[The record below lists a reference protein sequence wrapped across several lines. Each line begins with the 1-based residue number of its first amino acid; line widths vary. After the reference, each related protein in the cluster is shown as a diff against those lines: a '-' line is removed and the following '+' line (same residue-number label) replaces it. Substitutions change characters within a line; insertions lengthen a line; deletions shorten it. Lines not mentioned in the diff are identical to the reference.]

1 MIEPMKKLSLLLYYR
16 DQERFTTALQELGV
30 LHVEEK
36 EVVDVPELSQKLEQV
51 KACSRVASELARLHS
66 TAPRG
71 ALPPEEKRDA
81 MQIVEEHNALHH
93 EIDEVHQHRLSLAR
107 EIAHL
112 EPWGE
117 FDPQLVKKLGEF
129 GVRVRFYECGIK
141 HYAQL
146 DLRGVAS
153 RHIST
158 TAGRVHFVV
167 VDEEGDDT
175 PPVDAEQI
183 PLPAFSLSAARAQLE
198 QLGRSEVELRT
209 MLNGFATLAP
219 YMEEQC
225 NRLSAEAQYQSVSH
239 SFSPEVA
246 GRVVQLSGW
255 VPISLQGRVEAFLQT
270 YPAWYGFSDPT
281 KDDAVPIKLRNRKAS
296 KLFVPVLKIYTLPDY
311 FEMDP
316 TPFFAPF
323 FAFFFGLCLGDVGY
337 GLLLSAVA
345 TAIVLKGPAKL
356 RGFGYLGIILG
367 VCTTLAGVLL
377 NSFFGAAIFATG
389 NEGGLLAHGGTMALL
404 QPVKGPNGTYFPA
417 MPFAMYVGLSQILFA
432 TILNIINRWRYDGL
446 VYTLMPAGSFLLIC
460 AAVASVAKI
469 DFMNMGVFQV
479 GAVALGPAIASI
491 PWWVVQSLLGGGL
504 VLTFLFNNPQKI
516 LPARLGLGLWELYL
530 FASGLMGDSLSY
542 LRLFAL
548 GLAGGLL
555 GAAFNQIAFMF
566 IKGETGFNFGT
577 PLVVVTILILIVG
590 HALNFALSCLGSFV
604 HPLRL
609 TFVEFFGNLEFKGG
623 GKAYRPFT
631 KSEHSV

>member
-1 MIEPMKKLSLLLYYR
+1 MIEPMKKLSLLLYYQ

-36 EVVDVPELSQKLEQV
+36 AGIDVPELSQKLEQV
-51 KACSRVASELARLHS
+51 KACARVASELARLHGPS
-66 TAPRG
+66 HRA
-71 ALPPEEKRDA
+71 ALPQEEKRDA
-81 MQIVEEHNALHH
+81 LQIVEEYTALQH

-117 FDPQLVKKLGEF
+117 FEPQVVTKLGEF

-146 DLRGVAS
+146 DLQGVAS
-153 RHIST
+153 SHIST

-167 VDEEGDDT
+167 VDEEGDET
-175 PPVDAEQI
+175 PPIDAEQI
-183 PLPAFSLSAARAQLE
+183 PLPALSLSGARAQLA
-198 QLGRSEVELRT
+198 QLQRSEVELRT
-209 MLNGFATLAP
+209 MLSGFSTLAP

-225 NRLSAEAQYQSVSH
+225 NRLSAEAQYQTVSH
-239 SFSPEVA
+239 SFSPEAA

-255 VPISLQGRVEAFLQT
+255 VPVSLQGRVEALLQN

-345 TAIVLKGPAKL
+345 LGIVLKGPAKL

-367 VCTTLAGVLL
+367 VSTTLAGVLL
-377 NSFFGAAIFATG
+377 NSFFGALIFATG
-389 NEGGLLAHGGTMALL
+389 NESGLMAKGGALALL

-417 MPFAMYVGLSQILFA
+417 MPFAMYVGLSQIVFA
-432 TILNIINRWRYDGL
+432 TVLNIINRWRYDGL
-446 VYTLMPAGSFLLIC
+446 VYALMPAGSLLLIG
-460 AAVASVAKI
+460 AALISVVKI

-479 GAVALGPAIASI
+479 GAVALGPAVASI
-491 PWWVVQSLLGGGL
+491 PWVVVQGLLGSGL
-504 VLTFLFNNPQKI
+504 VLTFLFNNPQKNI
-516 LPARLGLGLWELYL
+516 SVRLGLGLWELYL
-530 FASGLMGDSLSY
+530 FASSLMGDSLSY

-555 GAAFNQIAFMF
+555 GAAFNQIAFML
-566 IKGETGFNFGT
+566 IQGENGLDFGT
-577 PLVVVTILILIVG
+577 PLVVATILILVVG

-609 TFVEFFGNLEFKGG
+609 TFVEFFGNLDFKGG
-623 GKAYRPFT
+623 GKAYRPFA
-631 KSEHSV
+631 KSEHGV